1 MSSDVEHFSL
11 WKDYAYKVMFKF
23 QEISHCVFL
32 DKAAYIF
39 NILLQFI
46 VSPQLS
52 VQCLPSS
59 KRIQKNRFGHY
70 LQEHVI
76 SELSKLRVEGGGA
89 ALTRADIFFFPMI

>member
-1 MSSDVEHFSL
+1 MNSDVEHFSL
-11 WKDYAYKVMFKF
+11 WKDYAYKVMFRFKKF
-23 QEISHCVFL
+23 HTACFFFL

-46 VSPQLS
+46 VSPPLS

-76 SELSKLRVEGGGA
+76 SELSKLRV
-89 ALTRADIFFFPMI
+89 